1 MAVRGKF
8 LDGSG
13 SRREPSVW
21 NLCEAVCTDSVRKPG
36 SLWEGSPMCLVRE
49 WRVWRASKQALVCE
63 SVVGDGGV
71 QSGERV

>member
-13 SRREPSVW
+13 HRWEPSVW

-36 SLWEGSPMCLVRE
+36 SLWEGSPVCLG
-49 WRVWRASKQALVCE
+49 RVESVEGKQAGTCV
-63 SVVGDGGV
+63 
-71 QSGERV
+71 

>member
-21 NLCEAVCTDSVRKPG
+21 NLCEGVCTDSVRKPG
-36 SLWEGSPMCLVRE
+36 SLREGNAV
-49 WRVWRASKQALVCE
+49 
-63 SVVGDGGV
+63 
-71 QSGERV
+71 

>member
-36 SLWEGSPMCLVRE
+36 SLREGNAV
-49 WRVWRASKQALVCE
+49 
-63 SVVGDGGV
+63 
-71 QSGERV
+71 